1 MKKIKPELISP
12 AGDLEKL
19 KMAFLYGADAV
30 YASTPK
36 FSMRTREIG
45 FTEKSLKEGIAYAH
59 SLGKKV
65 YLTLNTFPHSSE
77 IEALKK
83 HAQKTVALKPDAIIV
98 ADPGALSYLKS
109 ITNIPIHLST
119 QANTTNYL
127 SAEFWRAQGVERIVL
142 ARELSLKDIKL
153 MHSYLSSSGRRS
165 HSPGIQYSSN
175 NALDSRTPLG
185 IHDLRGNDNQVGLE
199 AFIHGAMCMAYS
211 GRCQISNYMLGRDP
225 NKGVCAQPCR
235 YKYRLFELEEDS
247 RKGQKY
253 QIYEDDNGSYIINS
267 KDLCMIEHI
276 PELIEA
282 GITSF
287 KIEGRLKGVYY
298 VGVVTRAYRQA
309 IDQYFDDPD
318 VYQKNKSQYMRE
330 LKKTSSR
337 GFETGFYFHAPDKN
351 TNNYATSRAKSA
363 WDLLGI
369 VKNYQN
375 GEMVVELNNRTILG
389 TNIEIVTP
397 SPIIKSKISK
407 MISKKGEIKI
417 GHAGTIVNIP
427 INKKIP
433 IGSFIRAKIK

>member
-1 MKKIKPELISP
+1 MNVSEGSFISTPFYDISTIVKNIKPELISP

-19 KMAFLYGADAV
+19 KTAFLYGADAV

-45 FTEKSLKEGIAYAH
+45 FTEKSLKEGINYAH

-65 YLTLNTFPHSSE
+65 YLTLNTFPHSNE

-83 HAQKTVALKPDAIIV
+83 HAKKTIALKPDAIIV
-98 ADPGALSYLKS
+98 ADPGTLSYLKS

-127 SAEFWRAQGVERIVL
+127 SAEFWRKQGVERIVL
-142 ARELSLKDIKL
+142 ARELSLNDIKL
-153 MHSYLSSSGRRS
+153 ISKHSK
-165 HSPGIQYSSN
+165 IE
-175 NALDSRTPLG
+175 
-185 IHDLRGNDNQVGLE
+185 IE
-199 AFIHGAMCMAYS
+199 AFVHGAMCMAYS

-225 NKGVCAQPCR
+225 NKGACAQPCR
-235 YKYRLFELEEDS
+235 YKYRLYELEEDS

-253 QIYEDDNGSYIINS
+253 QIYEDKNGSYIINS

-287 KIEGRLKGVYY
+287 KLEGRLKGIYY
-298 VGVVTRAYRQA
+298 VGAVTRAYRQA
-309 IDQYFDDPD
+309 IDQYFDNPA
-318 VYQKNKSQYMRE
+318 QYKKDRTKYTRE

-337 GFETGFYFHAPDKN
+337 GFETGFYFHKPDKN
-351 TNNYATSRAKSA
+351 TNNYITSRAKSA

-369 VKNYQN
+369 VKSCQN
-375 GEMVVELNNRTILG
+375 GEMTVELNNRTILG
-389 TNIEIVTP
+389 SNIEVVTP
-397 SPIIKSKISK
+397 STIIKSKITR
-407 MISKKGEIKI
+407 MISSKGEIEV

-427 INKKIP
+427 TKNEVSS
-433 IGSFIRAKIK
+433 GSFIRAKVKI